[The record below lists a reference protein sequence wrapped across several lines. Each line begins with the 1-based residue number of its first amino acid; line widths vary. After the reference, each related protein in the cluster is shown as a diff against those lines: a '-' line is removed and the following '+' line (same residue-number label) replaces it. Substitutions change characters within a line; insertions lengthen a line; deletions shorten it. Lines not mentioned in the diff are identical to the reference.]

1 MRFLALNIS
10 KKTYVN
16 IMDQYHP
23 CGDVAWSS
31 LLGRRITARE
41 FEDALDAAQR
51 EGLTRLDQRH
61 RFRIIF

>member
-1 MRFLALNIS
+1 
-10 KKTYVN
+10 
-16 IMDQYHP
+16 MDQYHP